1 MNKIKIISFRLI
13 GLVLIIST
21 ILNIRNQYLTLKDAQ
36 KKNNELVMK
45 VENMTKLKQK
55 MIKQIEYATSS
66 AFVDQQQRQL
76 LGLGTEN
83 DFWLVVGEE
92 KKLNYFNETT
102 EEIEVPNYQQWWQL
116 FTQ

>member
-1 MNKIKIISFRLI
+1 MYKIKRLSFGLV

-21 ILNIRNQYLTLKDAQ
+21 LLNIRNQFLTLKEAQ
-36 KKNNELVMK
+36 KKNYELTVK
-45 VENMTKLKQK
+45 TENMTKLKQK
-55 MIKQIEYATSS
+55 MIKQIEHATSS

-83 DFWLVVGEE
+83 DYWLILGEE
-92 KKLNYFNETT
+92 KKLNYQNEIT
-102 EEIEVPNYQQWWQL
+102 EEIEVPNYQKWLNL